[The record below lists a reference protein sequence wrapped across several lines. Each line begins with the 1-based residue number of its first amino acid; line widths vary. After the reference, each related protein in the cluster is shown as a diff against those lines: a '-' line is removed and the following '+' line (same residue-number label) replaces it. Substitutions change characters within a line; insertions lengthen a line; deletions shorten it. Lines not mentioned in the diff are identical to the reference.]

1 MKKVLASALTSAMVL
16 GAASST
22 GFAAANAFSDVPTD
36 HWAYDAVM
44 QLAADNVIDGYGDGT
59 FRGQRNITRYEM
71 AQMVAR
77 AMSKTTV
84 VDTNTG
90 KPAPVSNTDKALI
103 DRLAAEFSDELNNL
117 GVRVANLERN
127 ADMVKWNGKIEYTYT
142 STRYKQ
148 DGNTDKTNNN
158 DLLYRLEPSA
168 EVNKHWHLN
177 ARLDGHA
184 DLNKDTTTNVK
195 LVRVYAEGDYKN
207 FNAKLG
213 RQAFYTNEHGLVFD
227 SEFSGANLTFGN
239 QLKVSVLG
247 GRVTKDNISSG
258 IWQST
263 NIPGGYGNN
272 VLTGEGDPATVV
284 GANLQYDGSKWSAGA
299 GYYVVDSDNFR
310 TDIYGLT
317 GANSGATFYSKNGD
331 EKKANIWSAN
341 LGYNFSDKAK
351 VWGSYANNTKAD
363 TEDNAW
369 QAEFDYGNYND
380 AAKKGN
386 WSVYAAYRRMG
397 TNASLFGT
405 YDGIARGI
413 KGWEVG
419 ASYAIMKN
427 VGLRAIYADGDAIG
441 NNKIDY
447 RKLFGRVEMF
457 W

>member
-1 MKKVLASALTSAMVL
+1 
-16 GAASST
+16 
-22 GFAAANAFSDVPTD
+22 
-36 HWAYDAVM
+36 
-44 QLAADNVIDGYGDGT
+44 
-59 FRGQRNITRYEM
+59 M
-71 AQMVAR
+71 A
-77 AMSKTTV
+77 KTTV
-84 VDTNTG
+84 VDSTG
-90 KPAPVSNTDKALI
+90 KTTPVSNTDKALI

-148 DGNTDKTNNN
+148 DGVTDKTNNN

-177 ARLDGHA
+177 ARIDGHA
-184 DLNKDTTTNVK
+184 DLNTDSTTNLS
-195 LVRVYAEGDYKN
+195 LVRVFAEGDYKN

-213 RQAFYTNEHGLVFD
+213 RQEFYTNEHGLVFD
-227 SEFSGANLTFGN
+227 SEFSGANLQFGN
-239 QLKVSVLG
+239 QLKVNLLA
-247 GRVTKDNISSG
+247 GRVNEGNISSG

-263 NIPGGYGNN
+263 NVGGGYGGAN
-272 VLTGEGDPATVV
+272 DPATMV
-284 GANLQYDGSKWSAGA
+284 GINAQYEGSRWSVGA
-299 GYYVVDSDNFR
+299 GYYKLDSDNFR
-310 TDIYGLT
+310 TDSFGRT
-317 GANSGATFYSKNGD
+317 GINSGAVLYSDKGD
-331 EKKANIWSAN
+331 EDSANIWSAN
-341 LGYNFSDKAK
+341 LGYKFSDKAK
-351 VWGSYANNTKAD
+351 LWGSYAQNTKAD

-369 QAEFDYGNYND
+369 QTEFDYGNYND

-397 TNASLFGT
+397 TNTSLFGT
-405 YDGIARGI
+405 YDGIARGV

-427 VGLRAIYADGDAIG
+427 VGLRAIYADGEAIG
-441 NNKIDY
+441 NSNIDY